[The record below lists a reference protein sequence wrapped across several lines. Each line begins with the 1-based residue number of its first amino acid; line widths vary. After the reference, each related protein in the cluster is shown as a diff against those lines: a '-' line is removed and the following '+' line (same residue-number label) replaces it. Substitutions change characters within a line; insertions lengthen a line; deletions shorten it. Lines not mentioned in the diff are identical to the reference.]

1 MRTCHLLLALPLL
14 AAAASGQEGKS
25 KPKSGILILSMLRA
39 IDDSDEGRSVV
50 QKLREEMAAQKQRYT
65 DEKAALQETV
75 KQLLQL
81 KPGDR
86 TDEFW
91 KQMEDAM
98 EKDARLEREKNIVL
112 AKKGEELSRALQQ
125 IVQGAQQE
133 ARAIMKERGAEM
145 VLLSKTGPI
154 ELMSDQDFQR
164 EMLMRRVLCHDD
176 AIDITDEVI
185 ARMNKWYKEN
195 KNAQGAA
202 KREGEGAAEGEGK
215 EPSKG
220 APAKEGPGKTG

>member
-154 ELMSDQDFQR
+154 ELMSDQDFQQ

>member
-14 AAAASGQEGKS
+14 AAAVHGQEDKS
-25 KPKSGILILSMLRA
+25 KSKSGILILSMLRA

-50 QKLREEMAAQKQRYT
+50 QKLREEMATQKQRYT
-65 DEKAALQETV
+65 DDKTKLQETV

-81 KPGDR
+81 KPAER
-86 TDEFW
+86 TAEFW
-91 KQMEDAM
+91 KQMEEAM
-98 EKDARLEREKNIVL
+98 ETDARLEREKNIVL

-133 ARAIMKERGAEM
+133 ARAIMKERGAEI

-154 ELMSDQDFQR
+154 ELMSDQDFQQ

-185 ARMNKWYKEN
+185 QRMNKWYKEN
-195 KNAQGAA
+195 KSEQGTP
-202 KREGEGAAEGEGK
+202 KREGAEGDGK
-215 EPSKG
+215 EPAKDKG